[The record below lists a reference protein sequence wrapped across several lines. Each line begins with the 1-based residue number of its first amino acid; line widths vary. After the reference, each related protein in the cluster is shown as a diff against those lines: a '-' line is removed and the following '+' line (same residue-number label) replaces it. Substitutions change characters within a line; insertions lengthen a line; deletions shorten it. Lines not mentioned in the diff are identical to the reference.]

1 MKKKLN
7 NIKHN
12 LLEQWKKSFDYKG
25 FSDLKLE
32 EIKKLLL
39 KQKNIS
45 LLTEKYGADILL
57 DLEKLNI
64 SLIKSQAIAKKRGD
78 LFEEFILSNSL
89 KITASKDVEIYTQI
103 DKKSILFPDFLKKD
117 IPIDKIDL
125 LIKSKDYNAVCYIQ
139 VSLWGGGQQLNRG
152 EKYNSIEKNSLYDIC
167 RANGWKFHTIVCN
180 EPPNISATKKETRT
194 FQIIKSG
201 HENNIMMY
209 PSKFFHI
216 LKEIQ

>member
-1 MKKKLN
+1 MKKDIISLKNRL
-7 NIKHN
+7 ID
-12 LLEQWKKSFDYKG
+12 QWEKSFDYKG
-25 FSDLKLE
+25 FSELRLE
-32 EIKKLLL
+32 EVKKSLL

-45 LLTEKYGADILL
+45 LLTEKYGSDILL

-64 SLIKSQAIAKKRGD
+64 SLVKSQAIAKKRGD
-78 LFEEFILSNSL
+78 LFEEFILNNSL
-89 KITASKDVEIYTQI
+89 EITADKDVEIYTQI
-103 DKKSILFPDFLKKD
+103 DKKSSLFPDFLKKD

-125 LIKSKDYNAVCYIQ
+125 LVKSKNYNAVCYIQ

-180 EPPNISATKKETRT
+180 EPPNMSTTKKETRT

-209 PSKFFHI
+209 PSKFFHV
-216 LKEIQ
+216 LKEVK

>member
-7 NIKHN
+7 NIKYD
-12 LLEQWKKSFDYKG
+12 LIEQWKKSFDYKG

-39 KQKNIS
+39 RQKNIS

-89 KITASKDVEIYTQI
+89 KITAGKDVEIYTQI
-103 DKKSILFPDFLKKD
+103 DKKSCLFPDFLKKD

-167 RANGWKFHTIVCN
+167 HANGWKFHTIVCN
-180 EPPNISATKKETRT
+180 EPPNMSTTSKETRT

>member
-1 MKKKLN
+1 MN

-12 LLEQWKKSFDYKG
+12 LLEQWKKSFSYKG
-25 FSDLKLE
+25 FNDLKLE

-45 LLTEKYGADILL
+45 LLTEKYGSDILL

-64 SLIKSQAIAKKRGD
+64 SLVKSQAIAKKRGD
-78 LFEEFILSNSL
+78 LFEEFMFSNSL
-89 KITASKDVEIYTQI
+89 KITEGKDVKIYAQI
-103 DKKSILFPDFLKKD
+103 DKKSSLFPDFLKKD

-180 EPPNISATKKETRT
+180 EPPNISTTKKETRT

-216 LKEIQ
+216 LEEIQ